1 MSLIGPRPL
10 TDQAFESYSIDT
22 QKHIVKVKPGL
33 SGIGSIIFHA
43 EEEIMHGDSASLEFY
58 KNVIASY
65 KGDIEK
71 WFVKNKSTY
80 IYFLAIMVTIIT
92 IVIPKSSVA
101 WKVFKNLPEPPE
113 NLKNILNFPK

>member
-1 MSLIGPRPL
+1 
-10 TDQAFESYSIDT
+10 
-22 QKHIVKVKPGL
+22 
-33 SGIGSIIFHA
+33 
-43 EEEIMHGDSASLEFY
+43 MHGDSASLEFY